1 MLFFIVV
8 FFDYIEWYI
17 CKCIMYNSR
26 FASSLSSFS
35 VWVFLFNVVIKFLVL
50 VYEYLKKD
58 VWGLL

>member
-1 MLFFIVV
+1 MLFFMVV

-17 CKCIMYNSR
+17 CKCIMYNSW
-26 FASSLSSFS
+26 FVSSLSSFS